1 MGSSSR
7 CGRWSCYFRCSCR
20 RELKQYLK
28 SRTRVWVPSAGGE
41 TDSLGHQINGRS
53 TGCGRWWSCG
63 DVKQCVGRG
72 TRVWAPTGDAES
84 HRDAD
89 FSDLDR
95 SFEAPK
101 KRASYSVFAA
111 RLAIMVMLTI
121 LIGLLTILTWH
132 FTTVYTTR
140 SIKSL
145 AFSLRTELLQRPIA
159 RMWNLLNATLDTT
172 VTHVNLSKYVVGQY
186 KLPITPGDQDQ
197 LYNVMRNV
205 TWAIF
210 TSRKAVNALTIV
222 YSNGLTQGFER
233 DSATKEEFYSYSVF
247 RNDSES
253 AESPISAYFPSPS
266 PSPSG
271 AEDFLPKSTADTFKW
286 FREPVNKRS
295 GYKMGPPI
303 EIKPYNLTQDFGG
316 VALLKEGDT
325 SWHIT
330 VHRSDDTPFLAS
342 GSPVRHPETG
352 EVLAVAGVTQALRGV
367 SQLMQELVTLHS
379 GTIYLT
385 NADGWLLAS
394 STFTPL
400 LKNSSNGPSLIRAEE
415 STDRV
420 ISAGSLWLRSVYGTS
435 LENLQNVHAEDV
447 ELLGKKYYVDTF
459 VLNLSKLPLVGVIVT
474 PRSFVMGAVD
484 RRGHATL
491 AILISISVCI
501 LVVGCLFTLIFTTG
515 VSNEMKLRSEL
526 IDHLDARRRAEASSN
541 YKSQF
546 LANMSHEL
554 RTPMAA
560 VIGLLDILLCD
571 EYMTSEQVAMVSQI
585 RDCSTA
591 LLRLLNNI
599 LDLSKVESGKLVLEE
614 ADFDLRREL
623 EGLVDMFSVQCDD
636 HSVEIVLELAD
647 DIPRL
652 LRGDSARTVQIF
664 ANLIANSIKF
674 TSSGHVLVRGWVD
687 PAFRG
692 KSGALSVGKD
702 INPLWFTKVGSGR
715 FEEDIQPSDKIC
727 LWFEIDDTGCGID
740 PSKWETVFDS
750 FVQADPSTTRTYGGT
765 GLGLCIVKSLVN
777 KMGGDIKVMKKESR
791 GTLLK
796 LSLFFKES
804 PESLIPKTFR
814 DYCASTFFSE
824 TLQHSKLV
832 FSVEGRTGGTL
843 MSKWMRD
850 KGLHVVEA
858 STWEETVA
866 ELEDMVQENSSSL
879 KFEPLAI
886 LDISLVTQDR
896 DLDVLERYTKKGVLI
911 AWLLNHD
918 TSSVTKGD
926 LRKRGFSIM
935 ANKPVYKSKLVHLLK
950 MLVGCSTS
958 GEVLAQPKAQGVT
971 PSVNEANFNNGGKP
985 GSWRVALNISQV
997 LTETQNE
1004 VTRARSQP
1012 LRANST
1018 GRLEQI
1024 LEHSN
1029 HDEEVL
1035 LMDGHRRRHSE
1046 DFPIHKPSNYIRPA
1060 LRGLDRVKASATE
1073 TAGSG
1078 PNSPIAPGTNHGS
1091 APSSTLTEEEA
1102 IAGSFCRQSSTKL
1115 AETATLRSSAKSHP
1129 LEPSVTELS
1138 FKDESHWLNGEP
1150 DSKRLNE
1157 SRDVADK
1164 VQMSSTPF
1172 PGRHT
1177 ENCAQNGNLSLSE
1190 QLCSSLVT
1198 VDAKQNIPNGGVPK
1212 DGKIRQQQPSGG
1224 ALDVPVDKPVTIT
1237 RIRRKD
1243 EHSPST
1249 RIGPQDALKG
1259 IRILLAEDT
1268 PVLQRVATMMLEKL
1282 GATVS
1287 AVGDGLQAVNALTQC
1302 LESNVLLERDKIRKL
1317 KYLEES
1323 SVPYDLV
1330 LMDCQMPKLDGYD
1343 ATRAIRQ
1350 AERGTSFHIPIVAL
1364 TAHAMSSDEAKCLEV
1379 GMDAYLTKPID
1390 PKLMMSTITNLTR
1403 RQKPSQQ
1410 GANDGL

>member
-1 MGSSSR
+1 MGSSSL
-7 CGRWSCYFRCSCR
+7 CGRWCCYWRCRCARGLRQIRKGRTSLWVASA
-20 RELKQYLK
+20 RETE
-28 SRTRVWVPSAGGE
+28 SV
-41 TDSLGHQINGRS
+41 GHQINGRS
-53 TGCGRWWSCG
+53 SGFSRWWGCA
-63 DVKQCVGRG
+63 DLRHCVGRG
-72 TRVWAPTGDAES
+72 SRTRVWAPNGETELQHPEVA
-84 HRDAD
+84 
-89 FSDLDR
+89 DLDR
-95 SFEAPK
+95 SFGPPK

-186 KLPITPGDQDQ
+186 KMPITPDDQDQ

-210 TSRKAVNALTIV
+210 TSRKAVNTLTIV
-222 YSNGLTQGFER
+222 YSNGVTQGFER
-233 DSATKEEFYSYSVF
+233 DGNNHEFYSYSDF
-247 RNDSES
+247 NKNSGS
-253 AESPISAYFPSPS
+253 AQSPIAAFMPSPT
-266 PSPSG
+266 PSPPAG
-271 AEDFLPKSTADTFKW
+271 VDFVQLSTTDSFSW
-286 FREPVNKRS
+286 FREPVNNVTGQS
-295 GYKMGPPI
+295 TGPPVGV
-303 EIKPYNLTQDFGG
+303 KPYNITQDFGG

-330 VHRSDDTPFLAS
+330 VHGSRDTPFLAS
-342 GSPVRHPETG
+342 GSPVRHPDTG
-352 EVLAVAGVTQALRGV
+352 EVLAVAGVTQALKGV
-367 SQLMQELVTLHS
+367 SLLMKELVELHS

-394 STFTPL
+394 STSTPL
-400 LKNSSNGPSLIRAEE
+400 LKQTSNGPMLIRAEE
-415 STDRV
+415 STDSV
-420 ISAGSLWLRSVYGTS
+420 IQAAAIWLRDSYGS
-435 LENLQNVHAEDV
+435 ELQNLESVHEENV
-447 ELLGKKYYVDTF
+447 QLLGRKYYVDTF

-474 PRSFVMGAVD
+474 PRSSVLGAVD

-571 EYMTSEQVAMVSQI
+571 EYMTSEQVAMVTQI

-636 HSVEIVLELAD
+636 HSVEIILDLAD
-647 DIPRL
+647 DTPRVI
-652 LRGDSARTVQIF
+652 RGDSARTVQIF

-674 TSSGHVLVRGWVD
+674 TSSGHVLIRGWVD
-687 PAFRG
+687 SGHRSKG
-692 KSGALSVGKD
+692 GTSGARDQSS
-702 INPLWFTKVGSGR
+702 LWYTRTGSGPP
-715 FEEDIQPSDKIC
+715 EDDNRPSDNVC
-727 LWFEIDDTGCGID
+727 LWFEVDDTGCGID

-777 KMGGDIKVMKKESR
+777 KMGGDIKVVKKETR
-791 GTLLK
+791 GTLLR
-796 LSLFFKES
+796 LCLIFKECPDS
-804 PESLIPKTFR
+804 AIPKTFR

-832 FSVEGRTGGTL
+832 FAVEGRTGGTL
-843 MSKWMRD
+843 MGRWMRNN
-850 KGLHVVEA
+850 GLNIVIA
-858 STWEETVA
+858 STWQETVA
-866 ELEDMVQENSSSL
+866 ELEDMVRDDGL
-879 KFEPLAI
+879 PRPLAI
-886 LDISLVTQDR
+886 VDISLLNETR
-896 DLDVLERYTKKGVLI
+896 DYDLLQGYARKGILI

-926 LRKRGFSIM
+926 LRKRGFQIM
-935 ANKPVYKSKLVHLLK
+935 ANKPVYKSKLVNLLK
-950 MLVGCSTS
+950 MLVGCSNS
-958 GEVLAQPKAQGVT
+958 GEMLGLQKGDMETTEFAHEVDFK
-971 PSVNEANFNNGGKP
+971 SGGKP
-985 GSWRVALNISQV
+985 SSWKMSMNKPQI
-997 LTETQNE
+997 LTETQSE
-1004 VTRARSQP
+1004 VTRARLQP
-1012 LRANST
+1012 SRAVST
-1018 GRLEQI
+1018 GRMAKIVEPSNQDEKPL
-1024 LEHSN
+1024 LLDAHSR
-1029 HDEEVL
+1029 L
-1035 LMDGHRRRHSE
+1035 HSE
-1046 DFPIHKPSNYIRPA
+1046 EFPIHKPTAYIKPTTV
-1060 LRGLDRVKASATE
+1060 LGLGRVKASISETAANSLKSPSVSGVQRGSLPSTLQTEEASPRSPSVRYSGRLIDKASHKSPPRCNPVAPVSAATE
-1073 TAGSG
+1073 LRGKDG
-1078 PNSPIAPGTNHGS
+1078 IQRLRREPELRNSTEIREVNGKAQDTS
-1091 APSSTLTEEEA
+1091 RPSV
-1102 IAGSFCRQSSTKL
+1102 GV
-1115 AETATLRSSAKSHP
+1115 P
-1129 LEPSVTELS
+1129 LEN
-1138 FKDESHWLNGEP
+1138 DG
-1150 DSKRLNE
+1150 
-1157 SRDVADK
+1157 
-1164 VQMSSTPF
+1164 QQ
-1172 PGRHT
+1172 
-1177 ENCAQNGNLSLSE
+1177 QNGLLPAE
-1190 QLCSSLVT
+1190 QVNNPASAGTEGALPARGDTTGGSS
-1198 VDAKQNIPNGGVPK
+1198 
-1212 DGKIRQQQPSGG
+1212 RHEQPSG
-1224 ALDVPVDKPVTIT
+1224 AARYFSEIPARNMRVP
-1237 RIRRKD
+1237 RKG
-1243 EHSPST
+1243 EQSPSS
-1249 RIGPQDALKG
+1249 RIGPQDALRG

-1282 GATVS
+1282 GAKVS
-1287 AVGDGLQAVNALTQC
+1287 AVGDGLQAVNALTHC
-1302 LESNVLLERDKIRKL
+1302 LESDHLSERDKIRKL
-1317 KYLEES
+1317 KYTEES
-1323 SVPYDLV
+1323 SIPYDLV

-1390 PKLMMSTITNLTR
+1390 PKLMMTTITNLTR
-1403 RQKPSQQ
+1403 RRKSSQQ
-1410 GANDGL
+1410 SFEDCL

>member
-1 MGSSSR
+1 MAASAYARMARDFLLSPRIAKLPVGEVNSRSSSYGVLQYNPLPSR
-7 CGRWSCYFRCSCR
+7 EGPRGRGGEIYVKFACR
-20 RELKQYLK
+20 TQVVLLLAQYVGRG
-28 SRTRVWVPSAGGE
+28 SRTRVWAPNGE
-41 TDSLGHQINGRS
+41 TEPQ
-53 TGCGRWWSCG
+53 
-63 DVKQCVGRG
+63 
-72 TRVWAPTGDAES
+72 
-84 HRDAD
+84 RDGEA
-89 FSDLDR
+89 SDLDR

-111 RLAIMVMLTI
+111 RLAIMVMFTI

-186 KLPITPGDQDQ
+186 KMPITPDDQDQ

-222 YSNGLTQGFER
+222 YSNGVTQGFER
-233 DSATKEEFYSYSVF
+233 DTGTNQEFYSYSVLK
-247 RNDSES
+247 NDTGTGEP
-253 AESPISAYFPSPS
+253 PITGYMPSPT
-266 PSPSG
+266 PSPPSG
-271 AEDFLPKSTADTFKW
+271 VDFVQFSTTDSFAW
-286 FREPVNKRS
+286 FREPVNNRTGQS
-295 GYKMGPPI
+295 TGPPVQV
-303 EIKPYNLTQDFGG
+303 KSYNSTQDFGG
-316 VALLKEGDT
+316 VALLPEGDT

-330 VHRSDDTPFLAS
+330 VHGSEDTPFLAS
-342 GSPVRHPETG
+342 GSPVRHPDTG

-367 SQLMQELVTLHS
+367 SMLMKELVALHS

-394 STFTPL
+394 STSSPL
-400 LKNSSNGPSLIRAEE
+400 LKNTSNGPMLISAEE
-415 STDRV
+415 STDSV
-420 ISAGSLWLRSVYGTS
+420 IQAGAIWLRNAYGTK
-435 LENLQNVHAEDV
+435 LEDLQSVHVENVK
-447 ELLGKKYYVDTF
+447 LLGRKYYVDTF
-459 VLNLSKLPLVGVIVT
+459 VLGLSKLPLVGVIIT
-474 PRSFVMGAVD
+474 PRSSVMGAVD

-491 AILISISVCI
+491 AILIAISVCI
-501 LVVGCLFTLIFTTG
+501 LVVGCFFTLIFTTG

-614 ADFDLRREL
+614 TDFDLRREL

-636 HSVEIVLELAD
+636 HSVEIVLDVAD
-647 DIPRL
+647 DLPRL

-674 TSSGHVLVRGWVD
+674 TASGHVLVRGWVD
-687 PAFRG
+687 SSHRL
-692 KSGALSVGKD
+692 KTGAAGGKD
-702 INPLWFTKVGSGR
+702 GNPPWFTKADGGPP
-715 FEEDIQPSDKIC
+715 EEDTRPPDPVC
-727 LWFEIDDTGCGID
+727 LWFEVDDTGCGID

-777 KMGGDIKVMKKESR
+777 KMGGDIKVVKKESR

-796 LSLFFKES
+796 LSLIFKES
-804 PESLIPKTFR
+804 PESEIPKTFR

-832 FSVEGRTGGTL
+832 FAVEGRTGGTL
-843 MSKWMRD
+843 MGKWMRD
-850 KGLHVVEA
+850 KGLNIVIA
-858 STWEETVA
+858 STWEETVS
-866 ELEDMVQENSSSL
+866 ELENMVRDDGL
-879 KFEPLAI
+879 PRPLAI
-886 LDISLVTQDR
+886 LDISLVRENR
-896 DLDVLERYTKKGVLI
+896 DFDLLQGYARKGILI

-918 TSSVTKGD
+918 TSSLTKGD
-926 LRKRGFSIM
+926 LRKRGFQLM
-935 ANKPVYKSKLVHLLK
+935 TNKPVYKSKLVNLLK
-950 MLVGCSTS
+950 MLVGCSSGEMLGQQKGNVAAEYAQEGDYTS
-958 GEVLAQPKAQGVT
+958 G
-971 PSVNEANFNNGGKP
+971 GKST
-985 GSWRVALNISQV
+985 SWRLSLNKSQIS
-997 LTETQNE
+997 TETQSE
-1004 VTRARSQP
+1004 ITRARLQP
-1012 LRANST
+1012 SRAVST
-1018 GRLEQI
+1018 GRMVKI
-1024 LEHSN
+1024 VEHSN
-1029 HDEEVL
+1029 QDEKPL
-1035 LMDGHRRRHSE
+1035 LLDGHSRRHSE
-1046 DFPIHKPSNYIRPA
+1046 EFPIYKPTTYIKPA
-1060 LRGLDRVKASATE
+1060 LLGLGRVKASVTETPGNMAKAPTVSGVPREPIASTILSEETTPRSSSGQYSGRSIDKVSRNSPPRSSPVAPVSATE
-1073 TAGSG
+1073 VRGKDGIQRLLGEAELINSSEIWEVTGQAHDTSKQSMGLSPETDGQQSSLRPAEQTNNSVYTQVVLPNRGDTEGGNSRLEQHSG
-1078 PNSPIAPGTNHGS
+1078 AARFFSDIPARTMRVPRKGEQS
-1091 APSSTLTEEEA
+1091 PSS
-1102 IAGSFCRQSSTKL
+1102 
-1115 AETATLRSSAKSHP
+1115 
-1129 LEPSVTELS
+1129 
-1138 FKDESHWLNGEP
+1138 
-1150 DSKRLNE
+1150 
-1157 SRDVADK
+1157 
-1164 VQMSSTPF
+1164 
-1172 PGRHT
+1172 
-1177 ENCAQNGNLSLSE
+1177 
-1190 QLCSSLVT
+1190 
-1198 VDAKQNIPNGGVPK
+1198 
-1212 DGKIRQQQPSGG
+1212 
-1224 ALDVPVDKPVTIT
+1224 
-1237 RIRRKD
+1237 
-1243 EHSPST
+1243 
-1249 RIGPQDALKG
+1249 RIGPQDALRG

-1282 GATVS
+1282 GAKVF
-1287 AVGDGLQAVNALTQC
+1287 AVGDGLQAVNALTNC
-1302 LESNVLLERDKIRKL
+1302 LESDSLAEREKIRKL
-1317 KYLEES
+1317 KYTEES
-1323 SVPYDLV
+1323 SIPYDLV

-1350 AERGTSFHIPIVAL
+1350 AERGTTFHIPIVAL

-1403 RQKPSQQ
+1403 RRKSIEEC
-1410 GANDGL
+1410 L

>member
-20 RELKQYLK
+20 RELRQYLK
-28 SRTRVWVPSAGGE
+28 SRSRACGE
-41 TDSLGHQINGRS
+41 TDSLGHRLDGRS
-53 TGCGRWWSCG
+53 SGCGRWWSCG

-84 HRDAD
+84 HRDED

-101 KRASYSVFAA
+101 KRASYSVFGA

-186 KLPITPGDQDQ
+186 KLPISPGDQDQQ

-210 TSRKAVNALTIV
+210 TSRNAVNALTIV

-233 DSATKEEFYSYSVF
+233 DAATKEEFYSYSVF
-247 RNDSES
+247 RNDTES
-253 AESPISAYFPSPS
+253 AESPIAAFFPSPS

-271 AEDFLPKSTADTFKW
+271 AEDFLPKSTADTFTW
-286 FREPVNKRS
+286 FREPVNKRT
-295 GYKMGPPI
+295 GHKMGPAV

-394 STFTPL
+394 STSTPL
-400 LKNSSNGPSLIRAEE
+400 LKNSSNGPSLIRAHE
-415 STDRV
+415 STDSI
-420 ISAGSLWLRSVYGTS
+420 ISAGSMWLRREYGTD

-447 ELLGKKYYVDTF
+447 VLLGKKYYVDTF

-702 INPLWFTKVGSGR
+702 INSPWFTKVGSGR

-727 LWFEIDDTGCGID
+727 LWFEVDDTGCGID

-796 LSLFFKES
+796 LSLFFKDS
-804 PESLIPKTFR
+804 PESTIPKTFR

-858 STWEETVA
+858 SSWEETVA
-866 ELEDMVQENSSSL
+866 ELEDMVQENRSSP
-879 KFEPLAI
+879 KFQPLAI

-1004 VTRARSQP
+1004 VTRARSLP

-1024 LEHSN
+1024 LEHSS
-1029 HDEEVL
+1029 HDEEL
-1035 LMDGHRRRHSE
+1035 LLIDGHRRRHSE
-1046 DFPIHKPSNYIRPA
+1046 DFPIYKPSNYIRAAP
-1060 LRGLDRVKASATE
+1060 RGLDRFKASGTE

-1078 PNSPIAPGTNHGS
+1078 PNPPTVPGTNHVS
-1091 APSSTLTEEEA
+1091 APSSSLTEEA

-1115 AETATLRSSAKSHP
+1115 AETATLLSSAKSHP
-1129 LEPSVTELS
+1129 LESLATEVS
-1138 FKDESHWLNGEP
+1138 PKDENHRPNGEADP
-1150 DSKRLNE
+1150 KRLTE
-1157 SRDVADK
+1157 SLDVADK
-1164 VQMSSTPF
+1164 VQLSSTPI
-1172 PGRHT
+1172 PGRHP
-1177 ENCAQNGNLSLSE
+1177 ENCAQNGKHSVSE
-1190 QLCSSLVT
+1190 QLTSSLLT
-1198 VDAKQNIPNGGVPK
+1198 VDAEQNIPNGVVHK
-1212 DGKIRQQQPSGG
+1212 DGSSRLEQPSGE
-1224 ALDVPVDKPVTIT
+1224 ALDVPVDKPVRLT
-1237 RIRRKD
+1237 RVRRKD
-1243 EHSPST
+1243 ENSPST

-1302 LESNVLLERDKIRKL
+1302 PESNVRLERDKIRKL

-1350 AERGTSFHIPIVAL
+1350 AEKGTSFHIPIVAL